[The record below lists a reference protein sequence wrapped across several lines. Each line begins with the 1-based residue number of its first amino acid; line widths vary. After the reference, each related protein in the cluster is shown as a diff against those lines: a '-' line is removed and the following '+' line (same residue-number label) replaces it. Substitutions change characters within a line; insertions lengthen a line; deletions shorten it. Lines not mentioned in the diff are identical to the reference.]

1 MHFDLS
7 CRKTRS
13 ARHTYLELGPL
24 GLRTIKTFMEQ
35 KDFRQILKR
44 YLSGCASDQEK
55 QVVEE
60 WYDQMGRRR
69 GETGDTDEA
78 KLEEQYL
85 TNIMRHVAKSREQ
98 KKQIRTPGTGLGR
111 YFVAIAASV
120 LLLIVSLVVINR
132 TPDNK
137 APVAGDV
144 SPAPVWKHIT
154 NNSRVARRYDL
165 PDGSNVILQPR
176 SLIKFSTLFNVSMR
190 EVNLEGE
197 AFFEVVHS
205 KDKPF
210 LVYAHDITTR
220 VLGTSFTVRSFREDK
235 QVMVVVKTG
244 KVSVLTKS
252 AAAPNVTDE
261 IILTS
266 NQEVIYDRAE
276 KVVARRIVEKPEPIV
291 PAAEMELMR
300 FEEAPLKEILVA
312 IEKVYGVRIEYDENK
327 FSSCT
332 LTTALSGG
340 GLYNRMDIITSAI
353 GARYELKDDRIV
365 IKGAGCNY
373 RLKR

>member
-1 MHFDLS
+1 
-7 CRKTRS
+7 
-13 ARHTYLELGPL
+13 
-24 GLRTIKTFMEQ
+24 MEQ

-44 YLSGCASDQEK
+44 YLSGGASEQEK
-55 QVVEE
+55 RIVED
-60 WYDQMGRRR
+60 WYNEMGRRR
-69 GETGDTDEA
+69 GETSDTDEA

-85 TNIMRHVAKSREQ
+85 TNIMRHVEKSRQ
-98 KKQIRTPGTGLGR
+98 LITPMRTQGTGLGR

-120 LLLIVSLVVINR
+120 LLLMVSLVVIKR
-132 TPDNK
+132 TPENN
-137 APVAGDV
+137 ATVADDV
-144 SPAPVWKHIT
+144 TPAPVWKHIT
-154 NNSRVARRYDL
+154 NNSRVAQRYDL
-165 PDGSNVILQPR
+165 PDGSNVILQPS
-176 SLIKFSTLFNVSMR
+176 SLIKFSTLFNISMR
-190 EVNLEGE
+190 EVHLEGE

-210 LVYAHDITTR
+210 FVYAHDITTR

-291 PAAEMELMR
+291 SVAEMERMR

-312 IEKVYGVRIEYDENK
+312 IEKIYGVRIEYDENK

-353 GARYELKDDRIV
+353 GAKYELKDDRIV
-365 IKGAGCNY
+365 IEGAGCNY
-373 RLKR
+373 RLKKITK

>member
-1 MHFDLS
+1 
-7 CRKTRS
+7 
-13 ARHTYLELGPL
+13 
-24 GLRTIKTFMEQ
+24 MEQ
-35 KDFRQILKR
+35 KDFHQILKR
-44 YLSGCASDQEK
+44 YLSGCASEQEK
-55 QVVEE
+55 QIVEE
-60 WYDQMGRRR
+60 WYDEMGRRR
-69 GETGDTDEA
+69 GETSDTDEA

-85 TNIMRHVAKSREQ
+85 TNIMSHVEKGRQ
-98 KKQIRTPGTGLGR
+98 QIMPMRTTRAGLGR

-120 LLLIVSLVVINR
+120 LLLIMSLVVIKR
-132 TPDNK
+132 TPENQDP
-137 APVAGDV
+137 AAGDV
-144 SPAPVWKHIT
+144 SPAPVWRHIT

-165 PDGSNVILQPR
+165 PDGSNVILQPS

-197 AFFEVVHS
+197 AYFEVVHS

-252 AAAPNVTDE
+252 AVAPDVTDE

-266 NQEVIYDRAE
+266 NQEIIYDRAE

-291 PAAEMELMR
+291 SVAEMERMR

-353 GARYELKDDRIV
+353 GAKYELKEDRIV
-365 IKGAGCNY
+365 IEGAGCDY